1 MTMELL
7 IRPVVANDAEGVVN
21 VINPIIETGRYTVFE
36 TPFTPEFE
44 CEYILNLSDRAV
56 FYVAESQA
64 DGQIVG
70 WQSLDAFAAYTHAF
84 DHVGVIGTYVSL
96 AHHRQGIGSQLAQAT
111 FAAAK
116 SKGYEKIFSY
126 VRADSPQSLTF
137 YLKLG
142 FRIVGT
148 AQQQAKINSS
158 YIDEII
164 IEKFL

>member
-1 MTMELL
+1 MDLV
-7 IRPVVANDAEGVVN
+7 IRPVVPDDAEGVVN
-21 VINPIIETGRYTVFE
+21 VINPIIETGRYTVFD

-44 CEYILNLSDRAV
+44 REYILNLSGRAI
-56 FYVAESQA
+56 FYLAEIRA
-64 DGQIVG
+64 TGQIVG
-70 WQSLDAFAAYTHAF
+70 WQSLDAFADYTHAF
-84 DHVGVIGTYVSL
+84 DHVGVIGTYVSPT
-96 AHHRQGIGSQLAQAT
+96 HHRQGIGSQLAQAT

-116 SKGYEKIFSY
+116 DKGYKKIFSY

-148 AQQQAKINSS
+148 AQQQAKVNSM

>member
-1 MTMELL
+1 MIDLI
-7 IRPVVANDAEGVVN
+7 IRPVCPDDAKGVVN
-21 VINPIIETGRYTVFE
+21 VINPIIEAGQNTVFD
-36 TPFTPEFE
+36 TPFTPQFE
-44 CEYILNLSDRAV
+44 REYILNLAARAV
-56 FYVAESQA
+56 FYVAE
-64 DGQIVG
+64 DRTNGQIVG

-96 AHHRQGIGSQLAQAT
+96 DHHRQGIGTQLAQAT
-111 FAAAK
+111 FATARD
-116 SKGYEKIFSY
+116 KGYEKIFSY

-148 AQQQAKINSS
+148 AQRQAKINST

>member
-1 MTMELL
+1 MMELI
-7 IRPVVANDAEGVVN
+7 IRPVVPDDAEGVVK
-21 VINPIIETGRYTVFE
+21 VINPIIASGRYTVFD

-44 CEYILNLSDRAV
+44 REYILNLSDRAI
-56 FYVAESQA
+56 FYVAENQA
-64 DGQIVG
+64 NGQIVG
-70 WQSLDAFAAYTHAF
+70 WQSLDAFADYTHAF
-84 DHVGVIGTYVSL
+84 DHVGVMGTYVSL
-96 AHHRQGIGSQLAQAT
+96 THHRQGIGSQLAQAM

-126 VRADSPQSLTF
+126 VRADSPHSLAF

-148 AQQQAKINSS
+148 AQQQAKIKSV
-158 YIDEII
+158 YLDEII

>member
-1 MTMELL
+1 MDLT
-7 IRPVVANDAEGVVN
+7 IRPVCPDDAVGVVN
-21 VINPIIETGRYTVFE
+21 VINPIIEAGRYTVFDS
-36 TPFTPEFE
+36 PFTPEFE
-44 CEYILNLSDRAV
+44 REYILNLSDRAI
-56 FYVAESQA
+56 FHIAENQA
-64 DGQIVG
+64 DGQIIG

-96 AHHRQGIGSQLAQAT
+96 AHHRQGIGAQLALAT
-111 FAAAK
+111 FATARE
-116 SKGYEKIFSY
+116 KGYEKIFSY

-148 AQQQAKINSS
+148 AQRQAKVNST
-158 YIDEII
+158 YLDEII